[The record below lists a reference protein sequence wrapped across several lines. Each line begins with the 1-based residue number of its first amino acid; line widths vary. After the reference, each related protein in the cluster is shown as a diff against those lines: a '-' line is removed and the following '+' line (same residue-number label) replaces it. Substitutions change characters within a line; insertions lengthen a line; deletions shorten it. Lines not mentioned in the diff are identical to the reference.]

1 MEYVCDVCQDRIYPN
16 ARGQV
21 RLEGPVATMTNVDHA
36 IDSQL
41 VQRTVLTN
49 ELLIAGKGV
58 YDRAARCGRGYR
70 LVARL

>member
-36 IDSQL
+36 IDSRL
-41 VQRTVLTN
+41 AQRTVLTD
-49 ELLIAGKGV
+49 ELLIMDKGV
-58 YDRAARCGRGYR
+58 QDRAAR
-70 LVARL
+70 